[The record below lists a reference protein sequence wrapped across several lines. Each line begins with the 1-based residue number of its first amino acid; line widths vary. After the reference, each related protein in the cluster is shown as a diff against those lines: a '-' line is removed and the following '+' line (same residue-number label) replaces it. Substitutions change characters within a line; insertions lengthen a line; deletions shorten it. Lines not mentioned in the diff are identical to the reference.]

1 MLKKAKVKKIREKN
15 SNKHQQEI
23 RVGGAKDGSIS
34 NIGDKLK
41 ILVDIANSN
50 IVKDVYKNSPFDKK
64 SDGTYFPISNSVNTI
79 DTNILII
86 KLILMCIYLG
96 TDESYYYLVNCFK
109 TIDTSYIDFKVFP
122 DIAIYS
128 ITNNNHFTKY
138 IEYADEIFEDLK
150 LELEKYNTDGK
161 TVVVNK
167 NGYLSNIDNYIYNF
181 IENFYKFRIYF
192 QIDKNGS
199 INKLY
204 VPFKYYNLTK
214 IKNKEELIIKYKDS
228 NGISLNNNFRQVED
242 SSNIKNIIEDI
253 KKYTTE
259 FDNIIV
265 IEQNEDKTLKYPEKF
280 TGTMIIDFLNSLY
293 TTPIINDKY
302 DKYIKGRI
310 LEYNTYFFVEL
321 FINYYKEE
329 KLHNNTLTKLL
340 QYLRRAAIGNYRD
353 KEDFMKIVKRAI
365 CKVYDVKKNTL
376 SDDKLELYNKIET
389 DVDLKIIG
397 RDLLCENEDNIL
409 GFQSIIFYSFMIVN
423 DNFNTDDIIIK
434 KLKSISK
441 IEESIVR
448 ISQKKGI
455 KDCDKIIT
463 DIVSNKEFLLGFSLY
478 TEDRIEKFS
487 NAQEYYDAFKNIA
500 NNVKDEFN
508 PNYSNIVKNYNK
520 SINTYVKKYSSSDK
534 QLIKKEELEYKVNFI
549 NL

>member
-15 SNKHQQEI
+15 SKKHQQEI

-34 NIGDKLK
+34 NMNIGDKLK

-64 SDGTYFPISNSVNTI
+64 SDGTYFTISNTNSDI
-79 DTNILII
+79 DINSDILSTI

-96 TDESYYYLVNCFK
+96 TDESYYYLVNRFK

-138 IEYADEIFEDLK
+138 IEYADKIFEDLK
-150 LELEKYNTDGK
+150 LKLSNYNTDGK

-167 NGYLSNIDNYIYNF
+167 NGNLSNIDYYIYDF

-192 QIDKNGS
+192 QPSSSNI
-199 INKLY
+199 LY

-214 IKNKEELIIKYKDS
+214 IKNKENLITKYTS
-228 NGISLNNNFRQVED
+228 TNTNSLNNNFRKVEN
-242 SSNIKNIIEDI
+242 SNIKNIIEDI
-253 KKYTTE
+253 KNYTTE
-259 FDNIIV
+259 YDNIIF
-265 IEQNEDKTLKYPEKF
+265 IEQKNDKTLKYPEKF

-302 DKYIKGRI
+302 DKYIKGQI

-329 KLHNNTLTKLL
+329 NPHNNTLTKLL

-365 CKVYDVKKNTL
+365 YKVYDVKTSTL
-376 SDDKLELYNKIET
+376 LGDDLDLYNKIET
-389 DVDLKIIG
+389 DVNLKIIG

-423 DNFNTDDIIIK
+423 NNFNTDDIIID

-478 TEDRIEKFS
+478 TEDRIEKFTVDS
-487 NAQEYYDAFKNIA
+487 LYYDAFKTIA
-500 NNVKDEFN
+500 NKVKDELN

-520 SINTYVKKYSSSDK
+520 SINTYVNIYSSDQ
-534 QLIKKEELEYKVNFI
+534 QLIKNRELKYIV
-549 NL
+549 